1 MRYKKQQKIII
12 NIYLGVMEQVFVVDV
27 LITVLFCL
35 TKFIEVRYL
44 NEDPKPLKETVRDG
58 LVVMVCSIIG
68 TFIYFQCSGTIS
80 DFFNV
85 VTETKVLNSANTQV
99 FTDSPAF

>member
-1 MRYKKQQKIII
+1 MRYKKRQKIII
-12 NIYLGVMEQVFVVDV
+12 NIYLGVMEQVFVVAI
-27 LITVLFCL
+27 LITSLFCL

-44 NEDPKPLKETVRDG
+44 KEDAKPLKETVRDG
-58 LVVMVCSIIG
+58 LVVMVCSIVG
-68 TFIYFQCSGTIS
+68 TFIYFQASGTIS

-85 VTETKVLNSANTQV
+85 VTETKVLNPATTQV

>member
-1 MRYKKQQKIII
+1 
-12 NIYLGVMEQVFVVDV
+12 MEQVFVVAI
-27 LITVLFCL
+27 LITAFFCL

-44 NEDPKPLKETVRDG
+44 NEDAKPLKETVRDG
-58 LVVMVCSIIG
+58 LVVMVCSITG
-68 TFIYFQCSGTIS
+68 AYLYFQFSSTIS

-85 VTETKVLNSANTQV
+85 VTETKVLNSATTQV

>member
-12 NIYLGVMEQVFVVDV
+12 NIYLGVMEQVFVVAI

-35 TKFIEVRYL
+35 TKFIEVRHL
-44 NEDPKPLKETVRDG
+44 NEDAKPLKETVRDG

-68 TFIYFQCSGTIS
+68 TFLYFQCSGTIS